1 MFGSKKI
8 PWECYPI
15 RTMADDGTS
24 LEGEIVY
31 WAKDYY
37 VKLHK
42 PFHAE
47 RSGRHLMYMI
57 PSVFTVDENRRDYFK
72 SENGYT
78 HYVNLYHKGKEMLK
92 ELYEEK
98 KEDNAQRSNRKTG
111 ILSKPMTWLEKIFG
125 KDER

>member
-15 RTMADDGTS
+15 RTMADDGTA
-24 LEGEIVY
+24 LTGEIVY
-31 WAKDYY
+31 WAKDFY
-37 VKLHK
+37 VELHK
-42 PFHAE
+42 PFKVQS
-47 RSGRHLMYMI
+47 RGSHLMYMI
-57 PSVFTVDENRRDYFK
+57 PSAFTVDENKEHHFR
-72 SENGYT
+72 SEHGYI
-78 HYVNLYHKGKEMLK
+78 YVNLYHKGKEMLK